1 MPISA
6 ARRAAFEILLRVEEQ
21 GAYASELLHS
31 ERLAALSAA
40 DRGLCTE
47 LVMGALRWQ
56 AALDDDIQAVSS
68 QKLNRID
75 AEVLVALRLGAYQ
88 LRFLDRIP
96 AHAAV
101 NESVELVKRARK
113 KSAAPFAN
121 AGLRKLIG
129 KYKCGDGKT
138 TTDGF
143 VRDAEAESPE
153 ALAAAWAHPP
163 WLVARWVVE
172 FGSQRAHRMVSQQ
185 SAGVRAALEKLARCG
200 IHVLRRRDW
209 TDQPDAQAAVYA
221 NRRRIRGVRGKRLMR
236 QRGELIERS
245 LAHSYETGAMR
256 RTHLRHPHNIAKR
269 LLVHVGG
276 FNLGLVMRRLM
287 GIGKPRRLQ
296 GLLPSILQVVFD
308 LWSVLA
314 TIWTPLKI
322 VTTGKSIQPL
332 VCLAA

>member
-121 AGLRKLIG
+121 AVLRKLIG
-129 KYKCGDGKT
+129 KRGDGKT
-138 TTDGF
+138 TGGGF

-153 ALAAAWAHPP
+153 ALAAASAHPS

-172 FGSQRAHRMVSQQ
+172 FGSQRAHRICQFDQQ
-185 SAGVRAALEKLARCG
+185 APPLALRMPASGREAIEAQLRAQGVELAPG
-200 IHVLRRRDW
+200 
-209 TDQPDAQAAVYA
+209 
-221 NRRRIRGVRGKRLMR
+221 
-236 QRGELIERS
+236 
-245 LAHSYETGAMR
+245 
-256 RTHLRHPHNIAKR
+256 R
-269 LLVHVGG
+269 LLCSPA
-276 FNLGLVMRRLM
+276 M
-287 GIGKPRRLQ
+287 
-296 GLLPSILQVVFD
+296 
-308 LWSVLA
+308 
-314 TIWTPLKI
+314 
-322 VTTGKSIQPL
+322 
-332 VCLAA
+332 